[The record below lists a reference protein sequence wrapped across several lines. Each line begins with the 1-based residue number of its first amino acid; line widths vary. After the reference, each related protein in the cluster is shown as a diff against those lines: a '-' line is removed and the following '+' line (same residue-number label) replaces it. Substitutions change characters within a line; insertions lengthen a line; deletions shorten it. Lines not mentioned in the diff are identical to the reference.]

1 MKESI
6 PWNISENF
14 CCLQFTGIHFE
25 STKTNPLG
33 LLITAEVFFWN
44 PSPKACFY
52 NLRLRELMMSFP
64 QEFYEKHDYSEKQN
78 TKMNSSNFDRQKI
91 PKKKSPKL
99 LNRKMGEIVQDFL
112 RGVKFANLHLVFSHL
127 SRLGGVNHSRH
138 RGMVTPRLGGLDF
151 WWTFKL
157 NGDFLCLN
165 DSGSLI
171 LSMLM

>member
-91 PKKKSPKL
+91 PKKKSPKPPQPKNGRNCPGL
-99 LNRKMGEIVQDFL
+99 SPGGKVCQPPPGFFHISRGLAVLTIPGIVEW
-112 RGVKFANLHLVFSHL
+112 S
-127 SRLGGVNHSRH
+127 H
-138 RGMVTPRLGGLDF
+138 RGWGGHIDF

-157 NGDFLCLN
+157 NGDFFVFE
-165 DSGSLI
+165 
-171 LSMLM
+171 